1 MRQIFLLLVISVSVS
16 LPFGLWSEP
25 APVPAPTPAPT
36 PAPAPAKQE
45 APKPAPP
52 APAPPKKVE
61 PPPPPPIKWTG
72 TIEGNFSNTIGQLD
86 TSNTTLKS
94 DLYGDC
100 NTFKL
105 YFGLLY
111 LRGKTNGPLTS
122 FQKRAEVKADRKL
135 TANFYGYLQQVF
147 DANQITLLDMGSRSS
162 GGLGYHFVKTAT
174 FKESVDIGA
183 SYNAEEYGNL
193 TLWKRTYSYQSSNT
207 FYWKIAKGLELYHRY
222 EYLPNTNDLKNFRA
236 RSDGSVKIYI
246 GKHLYSNFGMI
257 NEYDSAPASVA
268 TPKHKAT
275 ILTTIG
281 FKF

>member
-1 MRQIFLLLVISVSVS
+1 MRLFILLLVVSVSVFS
-16 LPFGLWSEP
+16 AFTLWSEP
-25 APVPAPTPAPT
+25 TPAPIPTPSPAPTPP
-36 PAPAPAKQE
+36 KQE

-52 APAPPKKVE
+52 APVPPKKAE
-61 PPPPPPIKWTG
+61 PPPPPPIKWSG
-72 TIEGNFSNTIGQLD
+72 TIEGTFSNTIGRLD

-94 DLYGDC
+94 DIYGDC

-111 LRGKTNGPLTS
+111 LRGKTNGPLTA
-122 FQKRAEVKADRKL
+122 FQKRAELKADRKL

-147 DANQITLLDMGSRSS
+147 DANQITNLDMGSRSS
-162 GGLGYHFVKTAT
+162 GGLGYHFVKTDT
-174 FKESVDIGA
+174 FKESIDIGA

-193 TLWKRTYSYQSSNT
+193 TLRKRTYSYQSSNT
-207 FYWKIAKGLELYHRY
+207 FYWKITTGLELRHRY

-246 GKHLYSNFGMI
+246 GKHLYSSFGMI
-257 NEYDSAPASVA
+257 NEYDSAPASA
-268 TPKHKAT
+268 TTPKHKAT
-275 ILTTIG
+275 ILTTVG